1 MVSLFN
7 HYMKF
12 KGSHLTA
19 FLKHEEFHY
28 VLYMLYIN
36 KIREK
41 KRINISTTKY
51 NTKNGK
57 YIKQLIYAL

>member
-28 VLYMLYIN
+28 AIIYRLIA
-36 KIREK
+36 K
-41 KRINISTTKY
+41 KLFYRMELVV
-51 NTKNGK
+51 
-57 YIKQLIYAL
+57 Q

>member
-1 MVSLFN
+1 MESLFN

-28 VLYMLYIN
+28 VLYMLIA
-36 KIREK
+36 
-41 KRINISTTKY
+41 KRLFY
-51 NTKNGK
+51 
-57 YIKQLIYAL
+57 

>member
-41 KRINISTTKY
+41 KE
-51 NTKNGK
+51 
-57 YIKQLIYAL
+57 LIYQQQDIIQKMQNMSDN

>member
-1 MVSLFN
+1 
-7 HYMKF
+7 MKF

-41 KRINISTTKY
+41 KELIYQQQNIIQKMENIS
-51 NTKNGK
+51 NN
-57 YIKQLIYAL
+57 